1 MTAKKK
7 VIIDNDD
14 ILLYYPLSRDWCS
27 YHEPWCKGFG
37 GEQNKSEQ
45 ITKTVND
52 RRGSVYILVKKGK
65 HPKTYIII
73 GNRVPLRF
81 DGIYTMLE
89 DDLTGVNIKK
99 ILAPNKQLRELLK
112 VKYTLKERIKYGVE
126 IEESELNDWGEINE
140 FSSTIKGIMDDK
152 IHMDE
157 LLHDDYIGDDLWE
170 YESYSYEGRNQVRV
184 TPSGIELYVN
194 NEEYMSNIANIADD
208 DEHQYKQAMGFYYYG
223 DYDEIDSEELNYMS
237 CWIEPPNILKLSK
250 LFKFFGVDKNETSNC
265 SDYDESEINDFLSKH
280 FPNEWESFA
289 WDILS
294 EGGRGL
300 TDVRTKNI
308 KDFIEEDSAFEFEVG
323 NSQTTMEISY
333 SQLLFLVHVHG
344 IKDLSGLI
352 SGSNNINEIESGL
365 NEMWYDD
372 YDFGTEAYDEIDRM
386 FGVFIDG
393 LLDKGDELSVRKE
406 NGDRFEKII
415 VDLKFKLRP
424 YNNTYEL
431 YVMDNSIKLQH
442 IDLVDGTVQL
452 SKTVI
457 EAPLPDSTRPTDERK
472 IRKTF
477 QVDFDDIVN
486 YVQSD
491 EIFSYPAQEN

>member
-1 MTAKKK
+1 
-7 VIIDNDD
+7 
-14 ILLYYPLSRDWCS
+14 
-27 YHEPWCKGFG
+27 
-37 GEQNKSEQ
+37 
-45 ITKTVND
+45 
-52 RRGSVYILVKKGK
+52 
-65 HPKTYIII
+65 
-73 GNRVPLRF
+73 
-81 DGIYTMLE
+81 
-89 DDLTGVNIKK
+89 
-99 ILAPNKQLRELLK
+99 
-112 VKYTLKERIKYGVE
+112 
-126 IEESELNDWGEINE
+126 
-140 FSSTIKGIMDDK
+140 
-152 IHMDE
+152 
-157 LLHDDYIGDDLWE
+157 
-170 YESYSYEGRNQVRV
+170 
-184 TPSGIELYVN
+184 
-194 NEEYMSNIANIADD
+194 
-208 DEHQYKQAMGFYYYG
+208 
-223 DYDEIDSEELNYMS
+223 
-237 CWIEPPNILKLSK
+237 
-250 LFKFFGVDKNETSNC
+250 
-265 SDYDESEINDFLSKH
+265 
-280 FPNEWESFA
+280 
-289 WDILS
+289 